1 MFNPNPPRHD
11 NPSRPPAGSSAAGNQ
26 RGTDSP
32 VEGDSPTHGT
42 VEGPLAAQASPRDAE
57 DTTETDPESEGRPTE
72 DDPRK
77 SDGVAEFKKM
87 EAHAEAGRE

>member
-1 MFNPNPPRHD
+1 MMFDPNHSQHNNAARQD
-11 NPSRPPAGSSAAGNQ
+11 TGASASGNQ
-26 RGTDSP
+26 QDEVSP

-42 VEGPLAAQASPRDAE
+42 VEGPLAAQSSPRDEEAQP
-57 DTTETDPESEGRPTE
+57 TPESEGRPTE

-77 SDGVAEFKKM
+77 SDGIAEFKKM